1 MNRQQQ
7 LKCLLHLS
15 ASHFALAAELAS
27 EIHLALFEAEVYGR
41 SITVSPLASRAR
53 FA

>member
-1 MNRQQQ
+1 M
-7 LKCLLHLS
+7 
-15 ASHFALAAELAS
+15 AADLPL
-27 EIHLALFEAEVYGR
+27 EIRLALFEAEVYGR